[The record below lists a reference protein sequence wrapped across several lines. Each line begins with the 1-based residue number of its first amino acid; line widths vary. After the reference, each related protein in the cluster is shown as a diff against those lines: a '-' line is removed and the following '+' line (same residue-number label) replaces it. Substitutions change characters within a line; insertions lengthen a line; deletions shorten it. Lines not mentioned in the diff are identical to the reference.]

1 MAKKTLFRLEFETEF
16 RIVGVFCPEKD
27 YRFCWL
33 LNNILDFNFRRTPDF
48 QFIPPKSKVTE
59 FHAVYHYERESLQR
73 TYYLV
78 NNRSNEGGRLFA
90 NPAGLDFLL
99 LVKADDSRFDYSQL
113 LKKIRALPQVTAAY
127 MLDDALGKN
136 KDGFMYD
143 FEVYLSQKLKM

>member
-33 LNNILDFNFRRTPDF
+33 LNNKLDFNFRRTFDF
-48 QFIPPKSKVTE
+48 SSFQPKNKEPE
-59 FHAVYHYERESLQR
+59 FHSVYRYERESLQR
-73 TYYLV
+73 TYFLV
-78 NNRSNEGGRLFA
+78 NNRSIEGSRLFA

-99 LVKADDSRFDYSQL
+99 LVKADDSRFDYGQL
-113 LKKIRALPQVTAAY
+113 LKKIRALPQITAAY

-136 KDGFMYD
+136 KDGFLYD
-143 FEVYLSQKLKM
+143 FEVYLSQKIKM